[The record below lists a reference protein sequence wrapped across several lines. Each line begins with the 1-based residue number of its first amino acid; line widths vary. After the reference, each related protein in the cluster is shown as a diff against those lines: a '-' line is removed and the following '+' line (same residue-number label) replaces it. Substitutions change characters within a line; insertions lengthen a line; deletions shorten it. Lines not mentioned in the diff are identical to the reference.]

1 MRRLDFTTIAA
12 LIGRPGKALL
22 TPADLGAFPH
32 PLVEKGFLVE
42 AGRAGCVSCPCGG
55 GHFETVTRDIVRGK
69 TKYSVYCPES
79 GGLYEISA
87 DDLRLWTISLPA
99 IMKEIQRRFQCSG
112 EPVQRACGL
121 WYLGESQCA
130 VAGFRRQIFFTER
143 LTAEVELVLPEGTTQ
158 ILIIGEANPALTA
171 KFKDR
176 VFLMHELF
184 RLDDDGISFDMD
196 RIAERCGNMVQ
207 EKKPDVVPKNAKQKS
222 REEIIKDFLKD
233 RALVLRDA
241 YWNTVGNDKK
251 FKMPRRPPL
260 REIAEYIRQ
269 KTEAEKRLPE
279 STVKR
284 TIEASTDKELLLLW
298 NRMEDVNFIR
308 DYRRKKKRSRRDGD
322 DGNDEQFLSEMFGQT
337 APEPPGSS
345 FHTV

>member
-1 MRRLDFTTIAA
+1 LRRLDFTTIAA
-12 LIGRPGKALL
+12 LIGRRGKALL

-55 GHFETVTRDIVRGK
+55 GHFETVTRDLVCGK

-79 GGLYEISA
+79 GGLYDISA
-87 DDLRLWTISLPA
+87 DDLRLWTISIPA

-112 EPVQRACGL
+112 EPVERACGL

-143 LTAEVELVLPEGTTQ
+143 LTAEVDTALPEGSTQ
-158 ILIIGEANPALTA
+158 ILIIGEENPASTA

-176 VFLMHELF
+176 VFQMHELF

-207 EKKPDVVPKNAKQKS
+207 EKKPLVVPKNAKQKS
-222 REEIIKDFLKD
+222 REEIIKDFLKE
-233 RALVLRDA
+233 RMMTLRDA
-241 YWNTVGNDKK
+241 YWNAMNRERS
-251 FKMPRRPPL
+251 FKLPRRPSL
-260 REIAEYIRQ
+260 REIAETICR
-269 KTEAEKRLPE
+269 KTGNKKIPE

-284 TIEASTDKELLLLW
+284 TIEGSTDKELRLLW
-298 NRMEDVNFIR
+298 ENMTNENFIR
-308 DYRRKKKRSRRDGD
+308 DYHRKQKRAVIRDG
-322 DGNDEQFLSEMFGQT
+322 GDEEYLSEMFSQT
-337 APEPPGSS
+337 APEPPGSG